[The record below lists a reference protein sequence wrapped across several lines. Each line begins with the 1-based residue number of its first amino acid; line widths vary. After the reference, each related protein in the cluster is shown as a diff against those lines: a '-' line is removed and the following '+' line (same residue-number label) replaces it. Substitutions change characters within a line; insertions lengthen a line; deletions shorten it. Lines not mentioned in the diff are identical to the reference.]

1 MLFGEKHEHVKV
13 LQVDYSRNC
22 KPCTYTRDSKPAKD
36 PFAEKSLK
44 GNHFKKSVKEARKL
58 CELSGSAWDVIQ
70 EEIVEIFEDIESNK
84 FDDAREEIYDSVA
97 TLLRLDKVLE
107 NIATSE
113 CPVREL

>member
-1 MLFGEKHEHVKV
+1 MIPSKVIDTIDRHLVKAETKHPVFCYALIPK
-13 LQVDYSRNC
+13 R
-22 KPCTYTRDSKPAKD
+22 
-36 PFAEKSLK
+36 LK